1 MPMCINC
8 GSDKVERQGDAFT
21 CHKCQFQWDVAF
33 EQANKVYLRAQG
45 RQPAASI
52 LETVT
57 VGSVVTVTSSQADA
71 AALPTAT
78 TVATADQ
85 SAESGVLTATLSQT
99 EVAAATGT
107 AVPSLVATPAHPQSE
122 SVGGDAG
129 PAGAPEPPSADPVSK
144 AAATPAPDVQ
154 PPSTPKGKKG

>member
-1 MPMCINC
+1 MPVCINC

-45 RQPAASI
+45 RQPATSV
-52 LETVT
+52 LENPVKAEGGTLTALGQTDGAAVST
-57 VGSVVTVTSSQADA
+57 APVATAAQPAGADQTSDA
-71 AALPTAT
+71 AATSPA
-78 TVATADQ
+78 VQ
-85 SAESGVLTATLSQT
+85 SA
-99 EVAAATGT
+99 
-107 AVPSLVATPAHPQSE
+107 VATPAHPPSE

-129 PAGAPEPPSADPVSK
+129 SAGAPEPPN
-144 AAATPAPDVQ
+144 TPTPGVQ